1 MAGVKYYVI
10 PDFSKMSAS
19 VLNGALSQA
28 FFSLSLGMGILMTY
42 ASYIS
47 KKDDIVG
54 SAKMVAIT
62 DSLVAF
68 VAGLM
73 VLPAIFSF
81 DPNTDPAALSD
92 SSVSMIFVYLP
103 KILLALQNDI
113 GYFGASAVAFSFFLL
128 VFFAAITSLV
138 SIVEV
143 PTATLS
149 DRKGISRKKA
159 LGILTLATGVLTI
172 LCTMS
177 FGMVDSL
184 TSFTSYGS
192 GNKSFFDIVYDVFY
206 DTILPLNGL
215 MVCLFVMYR
224 WKKARLTDEL
234 SQGSPNYA
242 GSFME
247 KYVNFSLSTF
257 IPVILLAI
265 FINTVATKFFAFKL
279 FGF

>member
-1 MAGVKYYVI
+1 
-10 PDFSKMSAS
+10 
-19 VLNGALSQA
+19 
-28 FFSLSLGMGILMTY
+28 
-42 ASYIS
+42 
-47 KKDDIVG
+47 
-54 SAKMVAIT
+54 
-62 DSLVAF
+62 
-68 VAGLM
+68 
-73 VLPAIFSF
+73 
-81 DPNTDPAALSD
+81 
-92 SSVSMIFVYLP
+92 SVSMIFVYLP